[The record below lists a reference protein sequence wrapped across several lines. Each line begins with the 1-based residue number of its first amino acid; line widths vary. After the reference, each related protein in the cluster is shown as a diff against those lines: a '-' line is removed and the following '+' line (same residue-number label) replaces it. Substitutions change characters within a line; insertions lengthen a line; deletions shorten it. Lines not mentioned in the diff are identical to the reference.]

1 MRSENIL
8 TCLRTYRK
16 KTLNTCVPPS
26 VKAQCP
32 FFPWFLLLEK
42 NKTKQNCWIL
52 QNPPVKDN
60 SPHQHTLT
68 QRWWHLAPHSNLL
81 LPRFV
86 RGFFFLIF
94 HLLRCLTPVPPCFPS
109 KTFLFALYISALS
122 PFCPLFFYMSIFL
135 SFLFHFLPTY
145 PFPILSLSLNFSLT
159 VPKSFSLPLFV
170 INQGFR
176 TAALGQRH
184 QLWGWWDKRCSSLGP
199 VWRFIGLG

>member
-1 MRSENIL
+1 MQVVDCIFMQGIFFCVYEVRKYFDLSTDMSQEDSKH
-8 TCLRTYRK
+8 LRPTK
-16 KTLNTCVPPS
+16 CESPVS
-26 VKAQCP
+26 
-32 FFPWFLLLEK
+32 FFSMIPAVGKK

-86 RGFFFLIF
+86 RVFFFLIF

-145 PFPILSLSLNFSLT
+145 PFPILSLSLSILAWLCRRASPF
-159 VPKSFSLPLFV
+159 PC
-170 INQGFR
+170 
-176 TAALGQRH
+176 
-184 QLWGWWDKRCSSLGP
+184 LW
-199 VWRFIGLG
+199 